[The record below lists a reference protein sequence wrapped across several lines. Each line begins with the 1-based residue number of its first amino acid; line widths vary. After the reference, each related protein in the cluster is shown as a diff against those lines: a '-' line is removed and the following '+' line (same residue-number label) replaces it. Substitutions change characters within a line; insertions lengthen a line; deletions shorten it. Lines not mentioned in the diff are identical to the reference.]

1 MVARAVV
8 GIPTV
13 LCLWISEIIA
23 SVPGRCAVTV
33 LELLTGTM
41 LTGYGSISQAIL
53 AVPCRRH
60 WTSYYWMVRKGKF
73 DWKVMVHALC
83 RIVKR
88 EFPSERCVVVGD
100 DTLIPRVSEAAPGAA
115 IQYDH
120 ARKPNRPDYILAQ
133 TVVSLSA
140 VIGNSSGSWSV
151 PLMSN
156 LAVHTGNHGK
166 LETMRAMVEE
176 VSATLGAITL
186 LLDAWYMKGYLIS
199 DVLTRDAI
207 VIGQVRRDTA
217 LYDLPPLRTGKPGRP
232 RKYGDRITKEKLNA
246 LPQTRTELPIYG
258 GHRTVR
264 YRTAVCMVR
273 FLGGR
278 LVRVVWVSMFV
289 DGKWKAER
297 LLLSTDWSHT
307 AEDVIFTY
315 SLRWTI
321 EPMFAALKWS
331 EGMIDMWMQSVETFH
346 RWLNIVQIGRALIQ
360 MLAVKA
366 DAATTA
372 LAQVAAWRK
381 EPYLTAGMV
390 NRPSLLEYCAGRS
403 VAPQRA
409 EIRPFPMRSDED
421 QGGSDRQCR
430 LIQPSRHQIQ
440 LLTARPAPAEPD
452 QYVAR
457 LECLASQIYVY
468 IRLLWSATGVTS
480 SPFSK
485 INGLARTVAS
495 LRAPILP
502 IPGHHRRRE
511 ADNPSSEP
519 FPSRRSEGRSP
530 PDPQRPE
537 LDRACSGTI
546 W

>member
-23 SVPGRCAVTV
+23 SLPGRCAVTV

-83 RIVKR
+83 RIVTR

-140 VIGNSSGSWSV
+140 VIGNSWGSWSV

-217 LYDLPPLRTGKPGRP
+217 LYDSPPL
-232 RKYGDRITKEKLNA
+232 A
-246 LPQTRTELPIYG
+246 
-258 GHRTVR
+258 
-264 YRTAVCMVR
+264 
-273 FLGGR
+273 
-278 LVRVVWVSMFV
+278 
-289 DGKWKAER
+289 DGKTR
-297 LLLSTDWSHT
+297 
-307 AEDVIFTY
+307 
-315 SLRWTI
+315 
-321 EPMFAALKWS
+321 AAPKVRRPHH
-331 EGMIDMWMQSVETFH
+331 EGE
-346 RWLNIVQIGRALIQ
+346 A
-360 MLAVKA
+360 
-366 DAATTA
+366 
-372 LAQVAAWRK
+372 
-381 EPYLTAGMV
+381 
-390 NRPSLLEYCAGRS
+390 
-403 VAPQRA
+403 QRA
-409 EIRPFPMRSDED
+409 STNAHGAADLRRPPHRSL
-421 QGGSDRQCR
+421 S
-430 LIQPSRHQIQ
+430 
-440 LLTARPAPAEPD
+440 
-452 QYVAR
+452 
-457 LECLASQIYVY
+457 
-468 IRLLWSATGVTS
+468 
-480 SPFSK
+480 
-485 INGLARTVAS
+485 
-495 LRAPILP
+495 
-502 IPGHHRRRE
+502 HRRLHG
-511 ADNPSSEP
+511 PLP
-519 FPSRRSEGRSP
+519 RRSSCPSGLGIDVRRWQME
-530 PDPQRPE
+530 
-537 LDRACSGTI
+537 SGTASAI
-546 W
+546 N

>member
-1 MVARAVV
+1 VVARAVV

-409 EIRPFPMRSDED
+409 EIRPFPKRSDED

-457 LECLASQIYVY
+457 LECLV
-468 IRLLWSATGVTS
+468 
-480 SPFSK
+480 
-485 INGLARTVAS
+485 
-495 LRAPILP
+495 
-502 IPGHHRRRE
+502 E
-511 ADNPSSEP
+511 
-519 FPSRRSEGRSP
+519 
-530 PDPQRPE
+530 
-537 LDRACSGTI
+537 C
-546 W
+546 

>member
-1 MVARAVV
+1 VVARAVV
-8 GIPTV
+8 GVPTL
-13 LCLWISEIIA
+13 LCLWMSEIIA
-23 SVPGRCAVTV
+23 SVPGRCAVTI

-100 DTLIPRVSEAAPGAA
+100 DTLIPRVSAAAPGAA

-120 ARKPNRPDYILAQ
+120 ARKPNRPDYLLAQ

-140 VIGNSSGSWSV
+140 VIGNSLGFWSV

-156 LAVHTGNHGK
+156 LAVRTGNHGK
-166 LETMRAMVEE
+166 LETMRALLEE

-186 LLDAWYMKGYLIS
+186 LLDAWYMKRYLIS
-199 DVLTRDAI
+199 DVLTRGAI
-207 VIGQVRRDTA
+207 VIGQVRHDTA
-217 LYDLPPLRTGKPGRP
+217 LYYPPPPRTGKPGRP
-232 RKYGDRITKEKLNA
+232 RKYGDRITKKLKA
-246 LPQTRTELPIYG
+246 LPETHTELPIYG

-264 YRTAVCMVR
+264 YRTAVCMAR

-278 LVRVVWVSMFV
+278 LVRAVWVSMFV

-297 LLLSTDWSHT
+297 LLLSTDPGHT
-307 AEDVIFTY
+307 AEDVIMTY

-321 EPMFAALKWS
+321 EPMFAAMKWG
-331 EGMIDMWMQSVETFH
+331 EGMIDMWMQSIETFH
-346 RWLNIVQIGRALIQ
+346 RWLTIVQIGRALIQ

-390 NRPSLLEYCAGRS
+390 KAGL
-403 VAPQRA
+403 VRA
-409 EIRPFPMRSDED
+409 FWNIV
-421 QGGSDRQCR
+421 
-430 LIQPSRHQIQ
+430 
-440 LLTARPAPAEPD
+440 PAEAW
-452 QYVAR
+452 Y
-457 LECLASQIYVY
+457 
-468 IRLLWSATGVTS
+468 
-480 SPFSK
+480 
-485 INGLARTVAS
+485 
-495 LRAPILP
+495 
-502 IPGHHRRRE
+502 RRGRKF
-511 ADNPSSEP
+511 D
-519 FPSRRSEGRSP
+519 PSRRVPVKTKVVRT
-530 PDPQRPE
+530 
-537 LDRACSGTI
+537 AI
-546 W
+546 AA